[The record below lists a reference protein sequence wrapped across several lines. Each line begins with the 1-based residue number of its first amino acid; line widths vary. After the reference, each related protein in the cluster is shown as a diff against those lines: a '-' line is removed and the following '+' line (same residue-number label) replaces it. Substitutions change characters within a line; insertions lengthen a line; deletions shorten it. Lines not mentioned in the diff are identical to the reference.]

1 MRQIRAKRAAVSR
14 SEEIRFLL
22 LLTAGLCVTALG
34 TLIAIFSTAKV
45 DISALTPVLPRM
57 GDYVILNWAELER
70 DRPKALRQGAAV
82 FTGARVQALGYMME
96 SERPIRTGELVRE
109 FVLLPDA
116 GNLLHPAHR
125 FGDQMLA
132 VHLRVGEE
140 IEFVPRNPVW
150 AKGILRA
157 SSGDPAGS
165 RPLYDL
171 DEAVVFPASK
181 MDIQHYFR

>member
-1 MRQIRAKRAAVSR
+1 MRQVRTKKAVVSR

-34 TLIAIFSTAKV
+34 TLIAIFSTAEV
-45 DISALTPVLPRM
+45 DISGLTPVLPRM

-82 FTGARVQALGYMME
+82 FTGARIQALGYMME
-96 SERPIRTGELVRE
+96 SDRPIRTGELVRE

-116 GNLLHPAHR
+116 GSLLHPAHR
-125 FGDQMLA
+125 FGDQMIA
-132 VHLRVGEE
+132 VHLRVGDE
-140 IEFVPRNPVW
+140 IEFVPRNLVW

-157 SSGDPAGS
+157 SAGDPTGAK
-165 RPLYDL
+165 PLYDL
-171 DEAVVFPASK
+171 EEATVRPANK
-181 MDIQHYFR
+181 TDMKRYFQ

>member
-1 MRQIRAKRAAVSR
+1 LQRLTTRSQTVRR

-34 TLIAIFSTAKV
+34 TFIAIFSTAEV
-45 DISALTPVLPRM
+45 DISALTPVLPRT

-82 FTGARVQALGYMME
+82 FTGARVQALDYMME
-96 SERPIRTGELVRE
+96 SERPIRTDELVRE
-109 FVLLPDA
+109 FILLPDV

-125 FGDQMLA
+125 FGDQMIA
-132 VHLRVGEE
+132 VHLHVGDE

-150 AKGILRA
+150 AIGILRA
-157 SSGDPAGS
+157 SSG
-165 RPLYDL
+165 
-171 DEAVVFPASK
+171 
-181 MDIQHYFR
+181 